1 MSEAPQSAADQTRLS
16 GNGAT
21 ALPSGPSA
29 ALSGAGTGA
38 SASAARSAFAA
49 DELAIVL
56 SHYPTGILTEAREF
70 ARGSRKA
77 PKLRVKAKDG
87 DFLLKRRAAGKDDPR
102 KVAFCHSVQIHLAER
117 QFPLPHL
124 IGTLDTNN
132 SMLKHDGNTY
142 ELFEYIKGT
151 GYDFSLDATGD
162 AGQTLGL
169 FHKLLL
175 DFTSDYDAARGTYHR
190 SKSVHRAMQA
200 LPDTLQR
207 TAPPTT
213 TDDDFKR
220 QEKIGK
226 FLADAYLEAA
236 KRVEDQGY
244 ADWPQQ
250 VVHSDWHPGNMLFR
264 GSRVVAVIDYDT
276 VRFAPRVLDTA
287 NGSLQFSIRGGG
299 EDPSQWPDDLD
310 VSRYKRFL
318 RGYDAVPDNMLT
330 NAELRA
336 VPWLMVEALIAESV
350 IPVAATGF
358 FSRMAGGKFLE
369 MVVRKVQWLR
379 KHADQLVEAV
389 A

>member
-1 MSEAPQSAADQTRLS
+1 MSEGPNSAANPADLS
-16 GNGAT
+16 GAS

-29 ALSGAGTGA
+29 ALSGTG
-38 SASAARSAFAA
+38 SPSGGGGRSAFAPG
-49 DELAIVL
+49 ELAIVL
-56 SHYPTGILTEAREF
+56 SHFNTGILTEVREF

-77 PKLRVKAKDG
+77 PKLRLKAKDHEAG
-87 DFLLKRRAAGKDDPR
+87 FLLKRRAAGKDDPR
-102 KVAFCHSVQIHLAER
+102 KVAFCHGVQLHLADR

-124 IGTLDTNN
+124 IGTVDTNN

-175 DFTSDYDAARGTYHR
+175 DFKSDYDAARGTYHR

-200 LPDTLQR
+200 LPDTLKR
-207 TAPPTT
+207 TAPP
-213 TDDDFKR
+213 DAGEDHFAR
-220 QEKIGK
+220 QQKIGK
-226 FLADAYLEAA
+226 FLADAYLDAA

-264 GSRVVAVIDYDT
+264 GTRVVAVIDYDT

-287 NGSLQFSIRGGG
+287 NGALQFSIRGGG
-299 EDPSQWPDDLD
+299 EDPTQWPDDLD
-310 VSRYKRFL
+310 LTRYKRFL
-318 RGYDAVPDNMLT
+318 RGYDAVPDAMLT
-330 NAELRA
+330 NAELR
-336 VPWLMVEALIAESV
+336 VIPWLMVEALIAESV

-358 FSRMAGGKFLE
+358 FSKMAGGKFLE

-379 KHADQLVEAV
+379 KHADPLVEAV